1 MNLLYDYQVFDSQI
15 AGGISR
21 YHTDLY
27 KGCLNNGISSEIA
40 IRYSDNIYLKDLNFP
55 LKQRFSSE
63 EKFLGGV
70 SFKGKNYFYRFCRKI
85 GLGIDS
91 SRERNAT
98 YCRDVMRRNN
108 YDIFHP
114 TYYDD
119 LYEDIHIH
127 APVILTI
134 HDMIYESYPHF
145 FGSLDTILKKK
156 KWAMKSKAIIA
167 ISNYTKEEILRHYS
181 FLKESDV
188 HVVYHGI
195 DLSDMSLF
203 PINTDKKNYILFVG
217 DRWAYKNFYRLLQ
230 AIKIVKNNLP
240 EIKLYCVGRPFTK
253 DELLYI
259 DFLGINEN
267 IINKGRVSD
276 TELITLYRNACMYVS
291 TSLSEGFGLPLLE
304 CMKYGVPMLLSDIK
318 VYREIAQDSAI
329 YYVPLDEYSL
339 AGSIIQLYNN
349 RKQGE
354 KMMNK
359 GKERILLFD
368 KELMVQNTLKVYNS
382 I

>member
-119 LYEDIHIH
+119 LYE
-127 APVILTI
+127 VIFKV
-134 HDMIYESYPHF
+134 MIRS
-145 FGSLDTILKKK
+145 
-156 KWAMKSKAIIA
+156 
-167 ISNYTKEEILRHYS
+167 
-181 FLKESDV
+181 
-188 HVVYHGI
+188 HV
-195 DLSDMSLF
+195 
-203 PINTDKKNYILFVG
+203 
-217 DRWAYKNFYRLLQ
+217 
-230 AIKIVKNNLP
+230 
-240 EIKLYCVGRPFTK
+240 
-253 DELLYI
+253 EL
-259 DFLGINEN
+259 
-267 IINKGRVSD
+267 
-276 TELITLYRNACMYVS
+276 CMN
-291 TSLSEGFGLPLLE
+291 PW
-304 CMKYGVPMLLSDIK
+304 
-318 VYREIAQDSAI
+318 
-329 YYVPLDEYSL
+329 
-339 AGSIIQLYNN
+339 
-349 RKQGE
+349 
-354 KMMNK
+354 
-359 GKERILLFD
+359 
-368 KELMVQNTLKVYNS
+368 
-382 I
+382 